1 MGKSAIRGDGGG
13 GVRRLMANVMKNRLN
28 IVLSKKANQSLDV
41 QSWIELKRDVLDV
54 KDPGKGDSW

>member
-28 IVLSKKANQSLDV
+28 IVLSTKANQSLDV
-41 QSWIELKRDVLDV
+41 QSWIELKRDVSDV
-54 KDPGKGDSW
+54 MI

>member
-1 MGKSAIRGDGGG
+1 MGKGAIRGDGGG

-41 QSWIELKRDVLDV
+41 QSWIELKRDVSDV
-54 KDPGKGDSW
+54 MI